1 VSPNRFDFRIAPQPD
16 DATCGPTCLHA
27 IYLYWGD
34 RVDLARVIDEVPQLD
49 DGGTLAVHLGCHALK
64 RGYES
69 VLYTCNLQLFDPTW
83 FARPGVD
90 LRERLRAQME
100 VKSKKR
106 KLQFATEAFLE
117 YLDLG
122 GRVRM
127 QDLNRELLRVH
138 LKRAEP
144 VLSGLS
150 ATWLYRSA
158 RETGGDVTEYD
169 DIAGTPQGHFV
180 VLHGYE
186 REVRKVL
193 VSDPHPDNPV
203 GQGPQYWVDID
214 RLVSAIHLGVLT
226 HDANLLVLTPR
237 NRAT

>member
-1 VSPNRFDFRIAPQPD
+1 MPKRFEFRISLQPD

-27 IYLYWGD
+27 IYRYWGD
-34 RVDLARVIDEVPQLD
+34 EIELAQVIDEVPQLD
-49 DGGTLAVHLGCHALK
+49 DGGTFAVHLGCHALK
-64 RGYES
+64 RGYDS
-69 VLYTCNLQLFDPTW
+69 LLYTYNLQLFDPTW
-83 FARPGVD
+83 FEREGVD

-122 GRVRM
+122 GQVRM
-127 QDLNRELLRVH
+127 GDLTRELLRGH
-138 LKRAEP
+138 LKREVP

-150 ATWLYRSA
+150 ATWLYHCS
-158 RETGGDVTEYD
+158 RETGGDITEYD
-169 DIAGTPQGHFV
+169 DVRGTPQGHFV

-186 REVRKVL
+186 RKVRKVL

-203 GQGPQYWVDID
+203 AQGPQYWVDID

-226 HDANLLVLTPR
+226 YDANLLVLTPR
-237 NRAT
+237 ARAT